1 MAEIQRVG
9 PKGYIHGWIHV
20 GAPAAGA
27 KVFHPVHGH
36 GTVTGVTGGHATV
49 AFASGT
55 HSFERHPGAGPPRLE
70 PRAAHAR
77 VTGANGALQTSL
89 SAGER
94 QELRAA
100 AKAAKKRL
108 TAAQFKTV
116 EQWTGGKGMVRRI
129 QQGTVSEATAR
140 AFDEAMAEAPK
151 VDGLVYRGVLPGS
164 HGEKLADS
172 LRAGSVMNLDEPVS
186 TSIDPRQAVSFG
198 NTLFEIETPAASYIS
213 GIGSG
218 YAYEQEAVM
227 APGRFEVV
235 SIERGTINYARAG
248 KTGPV
253 RIIRLRDTTVGAR
266 SWRPAPAGK
275 AAAVSRSAA
284 LPDDDG
290 DRSRRFM
297 AGDGP
302 GQFKVAREPAAS
314 AARASG
320 DSGIPGHL
328 PHQLAEWWERG
339 AGAAKIR
346 WGQGGDFMRCVRL
359 AVEEAHMDPERAKG
373 FCAERHHAAT
383 GIWPA
388 THAAM
393 EKKAAGRSAV
403 TVTERAD
410 TKAPY
415 GTSVPYADPGYLDA
429 DGNQASKSGKPGV
442 KRYPLSADKVMAAW
456 TYINQEKNAGQYTP
470 DQLKAIKGRIRS
482 AMAKHGHEVSE
493 DSGGGTATAA
503 RTAGEIFRYYPLD
516 DIRVMRAADGE
527 PSGRVVEAYATV
539 FDEPAEIHD
548 AQGHYMEVIDRGA
561 FDQVLA
567 RISRSRGGFG
577 GAVRV
582 LFNHG
587 KTMEGVPAPEFQ
599 RPIGK
604 ALDIRPDGRGLL
616 TRTEYA
622 KKPFAEEIL
631 DDIREGR
638 ITGQS
643 FVGGIIRSDPELRG
657 PGDKYRGRGG
667 VLATVRRMALGLRE
681 YGPVLYGAYT
691 GAEFLGVRMAL
702 PGTADLELDLPED
715 EEYSPEQE
723 GDVTGGTPE
732 DVTSTPRYHAHRLL
746 ALRTEEICRETGI
759 GPLRS
764 QW

>member
-1 MAEIQRVG
+1 MTDARAERFN
-9 PKGYIHGWIHV
+9 KFH
-20 GAPAAGA
+20 APAGSPAGGQFAAASGSSA
-27 KVFHPVHGH
+27 KGGKDTRPTPTNQHPVGQ
-36 GTVTGVTGGHATV
+36 GETGKRVSDLQERLNAGG
-49 AFASGT
+49 FK
-55 HSFERHPGAGPPRLE
+55 PPL
-70 PRAAHAR
+70 
-77 VTGANGALQTSL
+77 
-89 SAGER
+89 
-94 QELRAA
+94 
-100 AKAAKKRL
+100 
-108 TAAQFKTV
+108 
-116 EQWTGGKGMVRRI
+116 
-129 QQGTVSEATAR
+129 
-140 AFDEAMAEAPK
+140 K
-151 VDGLVYRGVLPGS
+151 VDGIFGPKTLAAVRAFQKAHGLKADGLVGPLTT
-164 HGEKLADS
+164 AA
-172 LRAGSVMNLDEPVS
+172 LRAGHHPAARHPAQHHPAQRASDLKYGHGSALWKYWTRGEGFAKWSGAIHKWTTLRDLLLKAGVP
-186 TSIDPRQAVSFG
+186 AVSADG
-198 NTLFEIETPAASYIS
+198 LTTNIIM
-213 GIGSG
+213 
-218 YAYEQEAVM
+218 AVM
-227 APGRFEVV
+227 PGYMKQAHAE
-235 SIERGTINYARAG
+235 
-248 KTGPV
+248 TGH
-253 RIIRLRDTTVGAR
+253 
-266 SWRPAPAGK
+266 K
-275 AAAVSRSAA
+275 
-284 LPDDDG
+284 
-290 DRSRRFM
+290 
-297 AGDGP
+297 
-302 GQFKVAREPAAS
+302 
-314 AARASG
+314 
-320 DSGIPGHL
+320 
-328 PHQLAEWWERG
+328 
-339 AGAAKIR
+339 
-346 WGQGGDFMRCVRL
+346 
-359 AVEEAHMDPERAKG
+359 
-373 FCAERHHAAT
+373 
-383 GIWPA
+383 
-388 THAAM
+388 
-393 EKKAAGRSAV
+393 AGRSAV